1 MSRAVEYLEQ
11 ELASVRTGRASAGTL
26 SAAAYSKPYA
36 MSADAD
42 TLLTHAPSGLLDNLK
57 VQVYGQRMPLR
68 GAANV
73 SVRDAQTLLVTA
85 FDPSV
90 SSVQAALLLVRA
102 QVSQLSTA

>member
-1 MSRAVEYLEQ
+1 MSQAVDYLEQ
-11 ELASVRTGRASAGTL
+11 ELARVRTGRASAGTH

-36 MSADAD
+36 Q
-42 TLLTHAPSGLLDNLK
+42 LTPANTNAPSGLLDNLK

-90 SSVQAALLLVRA
+90 SSVLQAALLMVHP
-102 QVSQLSTA
+102 QVS